1 MRAWHS
7 GAFIVP
13 RQDRSTV
20 VAHRSLAVPASCVMD
35 LDLIERYYDAAPR
48 AAADVEE
55 IGPFTLFVADPAT
68 GWSFYARPR
77 PGAAADGTPD
87 EFAGCWLARPSCG
100 CRGPWGGS
108 TRSALAAPGRPRRR
122 ANPRRAGAVPAPG
135 ASRGRRA
142 AARQPV

>member
-77 PGAAADGTPD
+77 PGAAADVTPD
-87 EFAGCWLARPSCG
+87 DVRRVLARQTELRVPRAVGWGRRGQPSLLPAV
-100 CRGPWGGS
+100 RAVGPTPAELALCPLLALPQDAVLPGGS
-108 TRSALAAPGRPRRR
+108 G
-122 ANPRRAGAVPAPG
+122 
-135 ASRGRRA
+135 
-142 AARQPV
+142 